1 MWDRVIDGF
10 GRDELSP
17 TASRCMRNVEFL
29 ELGRMVEGD
38 RMRSEGEDEDRE
50 QIWCFT
56 GGGEE
61 DYSRW
66 GMVEGEDEEIGR
78 GRSSS

>member
-1 MWDRVIDGF
+1 VIDGF

-50 QIWCFT
+50 QI
-56 GGGEE
+56 
-61 DYSRW
+61 
-66 GMVEGEDEEIGR
+66 
-78 GRSSS
+78 